1 MDHAL
6 SSLPFNLLIH
16 NIDLSLTFFCVL
28 TSWYNIQ
35 SQTFNILESDDI
47 AKYLLSPPLI
57 SYQYCMCLNGDSCPL
72 GHYMSCE

>member
-6 SSLPFNLLIH
+6 SSLLFNLLIH
-16 NIDLSLTFFCVL
+16 
-28 TSWYNIQ
+28 NIQ